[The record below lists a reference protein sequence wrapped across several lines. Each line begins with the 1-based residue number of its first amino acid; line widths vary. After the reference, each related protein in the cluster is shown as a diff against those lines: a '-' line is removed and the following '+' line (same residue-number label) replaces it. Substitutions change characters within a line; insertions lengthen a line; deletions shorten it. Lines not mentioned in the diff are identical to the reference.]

1 MIWIFING
9 RILGRS
15 LLPVHTFLLRVS
27 YCELVRKFMD
37 DVTTLVSDKRRRCRL
52 LRRVLC
58 LVQSS
63 QPSSKNIFR
72 RRAKV
77 EKKRK
82 QTKKNV
88 YTATVRYRNT
98 VFLFCCVCGSLCQK
112 LPVLL
117 VFWMCLF
124 DLYKVSCRWEHLE
137 RRVIDVKYAAGII
150 LTHLQ

>member
-15 LLPVHTFLLRVS
+15 LSSVHTSLLRVS

-37 DVTTLVSDKRRRCRL
+37 DVTTLVGDKRRRCRL

-72 RRAKV
+72 RRAKG
-77 EKKRK
+77 EKKK
-82 QTKKNV
+82 TTTCTLPQCDTEI
-88 YTATVRYRNT
+88 RYFCFVAFVDHCDRS
-98 VFLFCCVCGSLCQK
+98 FLFYQFFGCVCLICTKFPAGESIQK
-112 LPVLL
+112 DV
-117 VFWMCLF
+117 
-124 DLYKVSCRWEHLE
+124 
-137 RRVIDVKYAAGII
+137 VIDLKYAAGII

>member
-15 LLPVHTFLLRVS
+15 LLPVHTSLLWVS
-27 YCELVRKFMD
+27 YCELVRRFMD
-37 DVTTLVSDKRRRCRL
+37 DVTTLVGDKRRGCRL
-52 LRRVLC
+52 LRCVLC

-72 RRAKV
+72 RRAKG
-77 EKKRK
+77 EKKK
-82 QTKKNV
+82 NKKRV
-88 YTATVRYRNT
+88 HCHSVI
-98 VFLFCCVCGSLCQK
+98 QK
-112 LPVLL
+112 YGISVLL
-117 VFWMCLF
+117 RSLWIIVTEASCFIIFWMCLF

-137 RRVIDVKYAAGII
+137 RRVKDLKYAAGII